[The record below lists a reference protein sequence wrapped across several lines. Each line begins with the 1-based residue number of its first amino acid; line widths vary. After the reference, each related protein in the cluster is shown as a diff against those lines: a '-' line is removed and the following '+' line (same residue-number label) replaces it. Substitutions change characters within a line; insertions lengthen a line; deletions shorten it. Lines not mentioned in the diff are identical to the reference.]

1 MGKLDYM
8 VKGLQKEGFI
18 KRISTPK
25 DKKVKLERFKE
36 IQKQLEKDLK
46 ELKKEIEQ
54 HPIYKK
60 NISTEEAVTIF
71 TIAMMAEV
79 KCEELLEDSG
89 VLYYAIQKV
98 TGEEEKIATRMNIY
112 IKFRNWFVEDEL
124 DELVMRFFK
133 SKAQTQKLKSKRR
146 F

>member
-1 MGKLDYM
+1 M
-8 VKGLQKEGFI
+8 VKGVQKEGFI

-124 DELVMRFFK
+124 DELVMRFF
-133 SKAQTQKLKSKRR
+133 
-146 F
+146 

>member
-1 MGKLDYM
+1 MEKLDYM
-8 VKGLQKEGFI
+8 VKGFQKEGFI

-124 DELVMRFFK
+124 DELVMRFF
-133 SKAQTQKLKSKRR
+133 
-146 F
+146 

>member
-1 MGKLDYM
+1 M
-8 VKGLQKEGFI
+8 VKGFQKEGFI

-124 DELVMRFFK
+124 DELVMRFF
-133 SKAQTQKLKSKRR
+133 
-146 F
+146 